1 MKRVA
6 YHCLI
11 FSAFLIA
18 NPSLVVTQ
26 TFHNEALIE
35 IPGNNYDI
43 AVYAESSIYGG
54 VGYLSWVNERD
65 SIYSIYLMSLELDSG
80 DPIIISS
87 DDRIKSTPKIAM
99 KYREG
104 IRTVWQENTN
114 GFYRIVG
121 RDVTGDTL
129 GEIYVLQD
137 SLSSEPQF
145 NLNMHR
151 LVWIENG
158 GLYIR
163 MLYPSMGEPFL
174 IDSGSCSSPDI
185 ISYDGIT
192 YTSIV
197 YEKEENDGHSI
208 YHAEYDSRSTPAWG
222 INRITEGENRNPVF
236 GMEDAFSYE
245 MYEDGVWRIVYSS
258 YFGSEYYKTNNK
270 LYNYRN
276 PYIFA
281 YAVPTGPSD
290 IEIPFFVAFVTDSL
304 GFDNVFIKPFYF
316 SSELYDT
323 IIHISDME
331 GIHYQPK
338 TGFVSANDTIY
349 AAVFWHREYE
359 SKTDIW
365 MAKTVFKPIITSV
378 EKLNPDGQTFLL
390 RQNYPNPFNPTTTI
404 SFSIPEPADMTLHIY
419 DVLGRL
425 VATLVDGRME
435 SGEYSRV
442 FDAGHLPSGVYVYR
456 LRAGNRSVTKL
467 CLLVK

>member
-1 MKRVA
+1 
-6 YHCLI
+6 
-11 FSAFLIA
+11 
-18 NPSLVVTQ
+18 
-26 TFHNEALIE
+26 
-35 IPGNNYDI
+35 
-43 AVYAESSIYGG
+43 
-54 VGYLSWVNERD
+54 
-65 SIYSIYLMSLELDSG
+65 
-80 DPIIISS
+80 
-87 DDRIKSTPKIAM
+87 
-99 KYREG
+99 
-104 IRTVWQENTN
+104 
-114 GFYRIVG
+114 
-121 RDVTGDTL
+121 
-129 GEIYVLQD
+129 
-137 SLSSEPQF
+137 
-145 NLNMHR
+145 
-151 LVWIENG
+151 
-158 GLYIR
+158 
-163 MLYPSMGEPFL
+163 
-174 IDSGSCSSPDI
+174 
-185 ISYDGIT
+185 
-192 YTSIV
+192 
-197 YEKEENDGHSI
+197 
-208 YHAEYDSRSTPAWG
+208 
-222 INRITEGENRNPVF
+222 
-236 GMEDAFSYE
+236 
-245 MYEDGVWRIVYSS
+245 
-258 YFGSEYYKTNNK
+258 
-270 LYNYRN
+270 
-276 PYIFA
+276 
-281 YAVPTGPSD
+281 VPTGPSD

>member
-6 YHCLI
+6 YYCLI

-43 AVYAESSIYGG
+43 AVYAESSICGG

-192 YTSIV
+192 YTSAV
-197 YEKEENDGHSI
+197 SI
-208 YHAEYDSRSTPAWG
+208 
-222 INRITEGENRNPVF
+222 
-236 GMEDAFSYE
+236 
-245 MYEDGVWRIVYSS
+245 
-258 YFGSEYYKTNNK
+258 
-270 LYNYRN
+270 
-276 PYIFA
+276 
-281 YAVPTGPSD
+281 
-290 IEIPFFVAFVTDSL
+290 
-304 GFDNVFIKPFYF
+304 
-316 SSELYDT
+316 
-323 IIHISDME
+323 
-331 GIHYQPK
+331 
-338 TGFVSANDTIY
+338 
-349 AAVFWHREYE
+349 
-359 SKTDIW
+359 
-365 MAKTVFKPIITSV
+365 
-378 EKLNPDGQTFLL
+378 
-390 RQNYPNPFNPTTTI
+390 
-404 SFSIPEPADMTLHIY
+404 
-419 DVLGRL
+419 
-425 VATLVDGRME
+425 
-435 SGEYSRV
+435 
-442 FDAGHLPSGVYVYR
+442 
-456 LRAGNRSVTKL
+456 
-467 CLLVK
+467 